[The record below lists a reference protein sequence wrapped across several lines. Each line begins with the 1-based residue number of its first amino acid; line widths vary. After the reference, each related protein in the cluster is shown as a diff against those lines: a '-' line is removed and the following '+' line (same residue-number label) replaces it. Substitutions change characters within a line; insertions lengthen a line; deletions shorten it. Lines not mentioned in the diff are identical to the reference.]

1 MNISNKTVL
10 ITGGGSGIGF
20 QTAKLLSEKGNKVI
34 ITGRDKAR
42 LQKAAA
48 QLKNVIAI
56 PTDITVEAD
65 VKSLVKEIADKFS
78 DLSVLIN
85 NAGQA
90 FAYPLSA
97 ADANAFDKAGKEM
110 STNYLSLVRLT
121 EYLLPVLKQQKEA
134 AIVNVS
140 SIVVF
145 APASAIST
153 YSASKAAVHS
163 YTQSLRHVL
172 AKDTNI
178 KVFELMPPLV
188 NTDFSQDIGGENGIP
203 PLEVAEGL
211 VDAIEKDTYEIHI
224 GATGQIYELFLSSP
238 QNAFN
243 ALNQ

>member
-20 QTAKLLSEKGNKVI
+20 EIARLLSEKGNRVI
-34 ITGRDKAR
+34 ITGRNQTRLDKA
-42 LQKAAA
+42 AS
-48 QLKNVIAI
+48 QLTNTTAI
-56 PTDITVEAD
+56 SCDITVEAD
-65 VKSLVKEIADKFS
+65 VQQLVKQVQDKFG

-85 NAGQA
+85 NAGA
-90 FAYPLSA
+90 AYAYQLA
-97 ADANAFDKAGKEM
+97 AGSNAFDKAGEEI
-110 STNYLSLVRLT
+110 STNYLSLIRLT
-121 EYLLPVLKQQKEA
+121 ELLLPVLHKQKEA

-145 APASAIST
+145 AAGAGIPT

-163 YTQSLRHVL
+163 YTQSLRHIL
-172 AKDTNI
+172 SKDSNI

-188 NTDFSQDIGGENGIP
+188 NTDFSKEIGGENGIP
-203 PLEVAEGL
+203 PLQVAEEFLAG
-211 VDAIEKDTYEIHI
+211 VSKDEYEIHV
-224 GATGQIYELFLSSP
+224 GQTASLYQLFLSSP

>member
-20 QTAKLLSEKGNKVI
+20 ETARLLSEKGNRVI
-34 ITGRDKAR
+34 ITGRNSAK

-48 QLKNVIAI
+48 QLKNVTAI
-56 PTDITVEAD
+56 PCDINAEAD
-65 VKSLVKEIADKFS
+65 VKNLVKQVQEKFS
-78 DLSVLIN
+78 DLSVLVN
-85 NAGQA
+85 NAGH
-90 FAYPLSA
+90 AYAYQLSSE
-97 ADANAFDKAGKEM
+97 ANAFAKASEEIA
-110 STNYLSLVRLT
+110 TNYLSLIRLT
-121 EYLLPVLKQQKEA
+121 EQLLPVLSKQKEA

-145 APASAIST
+145 AAASSIPT
-153 YSASKAAVHS
+153 YSATKAAVHS

-188 NTDFSQDIGGENGIP
+188 NTDFSKEVGGENGIP
-203 PLEVAEGL
+203 PLAVAEDLISG
-211 VDAIEKDTYEIHI
+211 IEKDEYEIRV
-224 GATGQIYELFLSSP
+224 GATEQIYQLFLSSP

>member
-20 QTAKLLSEKGNKVI
+20 ETARLLSEKGNRVI
-34 ITGRDKAR
+34 ITGRNRAR
-42 LQKAAA
+42 LEKAAG
-48 QLKNVIAI
+48 QLTNTTAIAC
-56 PTDITVEAD
+56 DITVEAD
-65 VKSLVKEIADKFS
+65 VKKLVGQVQEKFN
-78 DLSVLIN
+78 DLSILIN
-85 NAGQA
+85 NAGA
-90 FAYPLSA
+90 AYAYQLA
-97 ADANAFDKAGKEM
+97 AGANAFDKAGEEI
-110 STNYLSLVRLT
+110 STNYLSLIRLT
-121 EYLLPVLKQQKEA
+121 ELLLPVLSKQKEA

-145 APASAIST
+145 AAGAAIPT

-163 YTQSLRHVL
+163 YTQSLRHIL
-172 AKDTNI
+172 SKSTNI

-188 NTDFSQDIGGENGIP
+188 NTDFSKEIGGENGIP

-211 VDAIEKDTYEIHI
+211 LSGLQKDEYEIHI
-224 GATGQIYELFLSSP
+224 GGTAQMYQLFLSSP